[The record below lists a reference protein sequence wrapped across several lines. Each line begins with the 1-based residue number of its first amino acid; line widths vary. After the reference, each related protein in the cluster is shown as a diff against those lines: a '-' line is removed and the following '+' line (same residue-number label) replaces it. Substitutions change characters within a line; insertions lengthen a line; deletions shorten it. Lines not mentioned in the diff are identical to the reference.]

1 MPRNL
6 LPRSGDF
13 HLHIN
18 GIFLILMSCT
28 VLIFYREGHME
39 HGFIR
44 HITLGQWSQDW
55 SRVTSIVTCV
65 ITIVV
70 TSFVTS
76 FVTYLVMIK
85 TMRPR

>member
-13 HLHIN
+13 HLHID

-28 VLIFYREGHME
+28 VLIFYREGHMI

-44 HITLGQWSQDW
+44 HRTLGRWSQDR
-55 SRVTSIVTCV
+55 SRVTIVV
-65 ITIVV
+65 TIVV
-70 TSFVTS
+70 TSL
-76 FVTYLVMIK
+76 VTYLVMIK
-85 TMRPR
+85 TMRPP